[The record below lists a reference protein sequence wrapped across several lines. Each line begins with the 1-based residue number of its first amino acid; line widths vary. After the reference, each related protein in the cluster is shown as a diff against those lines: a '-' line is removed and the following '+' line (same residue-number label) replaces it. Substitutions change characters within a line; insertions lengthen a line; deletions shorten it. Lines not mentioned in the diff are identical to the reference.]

1 MSIFDRW
8 TLGAK
13 AVAVAQHAWEL
24 ARSVDTDA
32 VLSVLLKVVELERV
46 WAAQGPGMG
55 AKKRDLLLA
64 WFRDAFPQ
72 YAGQIAVVDGF
83 SRVVVALF
91 NAARLFK

>member
-8 TLGAK
+8 TLGKK
-13 AVAVAQHAWEL
+13 ALDVAQHAWEL
-24 ARSVDTDA
+24 ARTVDTDA

-46 WAAQGPGMG
+46 WASKGPGNG
-55 AKKRDLLLA
+55 QAKRDLLIS

-72 YAGQIAVVDGF
+72 YAGQIAVVEGF
-83 SRVVVALF
+83 ARVFVALA

>member
-24 ARSVDTDA
+24 ARTVDTDA
-32 VLSVLLKVVELERV
+32 VLSVLLKVVELERQ
-46 WAAQGPGMG
+46 WATKG
-55 AKKRDLLLA
+55 AGNGAAKRDLLIG

-72 YAGQIAVVDGF
+72 YSGQIAVVEGF
-83 SRVVVALF
+83 AKVLVALA
-91 NAARLFK
+91 NATRLFK